1 MVYEKPEMDVVLF
14 ERNVYMALS
23 LQPGGNEEGEGEGI
37 NPYGVF

>member
-1 MVYEKPEMDVVLF
+1 MVYEKPEMELILF
-14 ERNVYMALS
+14 GENVSMSLS